1 MIKINQIKIKPEY
14 IDRERDIL
22 INKASELLRVRA
34 EDIHDM
40 KILKKSLD
48 ARKSDIFYVYVIAV
62 TIVNED
68 KILKK
73 NKNRNIERYSP
84 SEYVFPKIDE
94 NSMQVAPVV
103 IGMGPAGLFCAYSLC
118 KAGLKP
124 IIIERG
130 SSIEKRD
137 EAVNEFWKTGILK
150 PTNVQFGEGGAG
162 TFSDGKLN
170 TLVKDKYGRN
180 KKVLEIFTEYGA
192 DPEITYINKPHIG
205 TDVLKKVIV
214 SMRKALIEMGAQIRF
229 DEKVTGLVIESGRLI
244 GVRTDKDDVIHTNDC
259 VLAIG
264 HSARDTFAM
273 LHNSNIPMEKKPFAV
288 GLRVIHPQSLIDINQ
303 YGSDKMDLP
312 ASSYKLTYS
321 ASDGRGVYSFCMC
334 PGGYVVNASSEE
346 GRLCINGM
354 SDHARD
360 SGFANSAIV
369 VTVSPDDYP
378 DDSPLAGVEFQ
389 RRLEEKAFKL
399 GNGDIPVEFLG
410 DYEGTIRRTVSFA
423 DAEFRKDYEE
433 DPESYGT
440 LKGRTRYA
448 DLTQL
453 LPDELN
459 KDIVEAFDRY
469 GAVIDGF
476 DNEHSLLAGVEARTS
491 SPIRILREAD
501 GMSELKGLYPCG
513 EGAGYAGGI
522 TSAAMDGLYIAE
534 KIAERYRK

>member
-94 NSMQVAPVV
+94 NSMQFAPVV

-214 SMRKALIEMGAQIRF
+214 NMRKALIEMGAQIRF

-303 YGSDKMDLP
+303 YGSDKMNLP

-410 DYEGTIRRTVSFA
+410 DYEGTIRRAVSFA
-423 DAEFRKDYEE
+423 DAEFTKDYEE

-469 GAVIDGF
+469 GTVIDGF

-491 SPIRILREAD
+491 SPVRILREAD